1 MSIGLCVK
9 IVLTAG
15 MWDIFYF
22 CKKNSKK
29 RKKIFKYEKSF
40 IKYAKL
46 IFIFAILVSCIGLCF
61 GKYCKYAKLIF
72 KNAKSFSN
80 MRNSISKTINLY
92 SFLLNLCKLRR
103 TYSVCVFRHYWIF
116 SNMQN
121 FSSKMK
127 KRFSNMRYSI
137 SKMQFFLRF
146 MRKMKLRKQHNRRR
160 INLGILILGTT
171 LFGFRL
177 ILFHHGTLI

>member
-29 RKKIFKYEKSF
+29 YKKIFKYEKPF
-40 IKYAKL
+40 IRYAKL

-61 GKYCKYAKLIF
+61 REYCRYAKFIF
-72 KNAKSFSN
+72 KNEKRFSN
-80 MRNSISKTINLY
+80 MRNFVSKTRNLY

-103 TYSVCVFRHYWIF
+103 TYSVRAFRHYGIF

-121 FSSKMK
+121 FSSKTE
-127 KRFSNMRYSI
+127 KRFSNMGYSI

-146 MRKMKLRKQHNRRR
+146 MRKMKLRK
-160 INLGILILGTT
+160 
-171 LFGFRL
+171 
-177 ILFHHGTLI
+177 

>member
-15 MWDIFYF
+15 IWDIFYF
-22 CKKNSKK
+22 CKNNSKK

-46 IFIFAILVSCIGLCF
+46 IFIFAILVSRIGLCF

-72 KNAKSFSN
+72 KNAKRFSN
-80 MRNSISKTINLY
+80 MKNSISKTRNLY

-103 TYSVCVFRHYWIF
+103 TYSACAFRHYWIF

-121 FSSKMK
+121 FSSKTK
-127 KRFSNMRYSI
+127 KKVFKYEIFYFKNA
-137 SKMQFFLRF
+137 
-146 MRKMKLRKQHNRRR
+146 
-160 INLGILILGTT
+160 
-171 LFGFRL
+171 
-177 ILFHHGTLI
+177 ILFAFYAKNEIEKTAQ

>member
-1 MSIGLCVK
+1 MSIGLYVK

-46 IFIFAILVSCIGLCF
+46 IF
-61 GKYCKYAKLIF
+61 
-72 KNAKSFSN
+72 KNAKRFSN
-80 MRNSISKTINLY
+80 MRNSISKMRNLY

-103 TYSVCVFRHYWIF
+103 TYSVCAFAIMGYFQICKTFH
-116 SNMQN
+116 Q
-121 FSSKMK
+121 KT
-127 KRFSNMRYSI
+127 
-137 SKMQFFLRF
+137 
-146 MRKMKLRKQHNRRR
+146 RKDFQ
-160 INLGILILGTT
+160 IWD
-171 LFGFRL
+171 
-177 ILFHHGTLI
+177 ILFQKCKTFCVLCKK

>member
-15 MWDIFYF
+15 IWDNFYF

-29 RKKIFKYEKSF
+29 RKKIFKYEKPF

-61 GKYCKYAKLIF
+61 GECCEYAKLIF
-72 KNAKSFSN
+72 KNAKRFSN
-80 MRNSISKTINLY
+80 MRNSISKTRNLY

-103 TYSVCVFRHYWIF
+103 TYFVCAFTIMGYFQICKTFHQKREKIF
-116 SNMQN
+116 
-121 FSSKMK
+121 K
-127 KRFSNMRYSI
+127 Y
-137 SKMQFFLRF
+137 
-146 MRKMKLRKQHNRRR
+146 
-160 INLGILILGTT
+160 GI
-171 LFGFRL
+171 FCFKNA
-177 ILFHHGTLI
+177 ILFALYAKNEIKKIA

>member
-15 MWDIFYF
+15 IWYIFYF

-29 RKKIFKYEKSF
+29 CKKIFKYEKPF

-72 KNAKSFSN
+72 KNAKRFSN
-80 MRNSISKTINLY
+80 MKNSISKTRNLY

-103 TYSVCVFRHYWIF
+103 TYSVCAFHYYWIF
-116 SNMQN
+116 SNMRN
-121 FSSKMK
+121 FSSKTK

-137 SKMQFFLRF
+137 SKMQFFLHF
-146 MRKMKLRKQHNRRR
+146 MRKMKSRKQRSRRGG
-160 INLGILILGTT
+160 LLAC
-171 LFGFRL
+171 
-177 ILFHHGTLI
+177 